1 MGKKTDGQ
9 VVHPKKKHNDTNPDC
24 VTSVGTNFIFQCN
37 EREPS
42 MIGKL
47 NT

>member
-24 VTSVGTNFIFQCN
+24 VTSVSVQWKGTQHDKQAKHLNF
-37 EREPS
+37 
-42 MIGKL
+42 
-47 NT
+47 